1 MRNNFILYNE
11 VYTLYLNLFPILKN
25 FPKSEKFTLRQN
37 VENTFLD
44 LLLLIDQYQKSKQKN
59 KSILIKRISYQFD
72 KGKLLIRIS
81 HDLHLIY
88 QNNYI
93 QLIEKFELIGKL
105 IGGMLKKL

>member
-59 KSILIKRISYQFD
+59 KSNLIKRISYQFD
-72 KGKLLIRIS
+72 KGKLLIVP
-81 HDLHLIY
+81 Y
-88 QNNYI
+88 A
-93 QLIEKFELIGKL
+93 EKTLVF
-105 IGGMLKKL
+105 